1 MKPRRHKDTEKI
13 ASTSYLHLIDHH
25 QDEQGRQIKDGNSEK
40 PMRMRVRSEKS
51 DGESI
56 AEINEPEQDCTQQ
69 INRSRKPKECRQ
81 HAYWDKRAAVKHD
94 LSAGL
99 FAARMYREARSSVV
113 FGEDPRDGEKVRH
126 LPQKQ
131 DCEKRQ
137 GYSVDFAPCRRP
149 SHQRRSS
156 AGKCSD

>member
-1 MKPRRHKDTEKI
+1 MKPRRRKDTEKI
-13 ASTSYLHLIDHH
+13 ASTSYLHLIHHH
-25 QDEQGRQIKDGNSEK
+25 QDEQGRQIKDGNAEK
-40 PMRMRVRSEKS
+40 PMCMRVRPEKS
-51 DGESI
+51 DCESI
-56 AEINEPEQDCTQQ
+56 AEINKPEQNCPQQ
-69 INRSRKPKECRQ
+69 IDRAGTSEECRQ
-81 HAYWDKRAAVKHD
+81 HAYRDKCAAVKHD

-137 GYSVDFAPCRRP
+137 GYSVDFASCRRP